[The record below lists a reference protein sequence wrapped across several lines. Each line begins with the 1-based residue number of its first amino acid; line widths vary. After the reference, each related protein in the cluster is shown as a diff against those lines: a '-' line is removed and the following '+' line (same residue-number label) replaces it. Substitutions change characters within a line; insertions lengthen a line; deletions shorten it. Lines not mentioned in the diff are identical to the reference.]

1 MIIFQQEVPNL
12 MQETNNQPPAA
23 PGGKPT
29 SRKKILMWILLI
41 CGIIL
46 LLIALIV
53 GGATYYAYTKMK
65 DMGLTPGMLGDD
77 PGTAFGKIVEAT
89 NDDIE
94 FVSSDK
100 EKGVVTFR
108 NKTTGET
115 VTVDIDSIKAG
126 EFPEVLMPGPD
137 VIPEE
142 EDSGEEAT
150 PETQDSPGQE

>member
-1 MIIFQQEVPNL
+1 
-12 MQETNNQPPAA
+12 MQEINNQLPAD

-29 SRKKILMWILLI
+29 SRKKILMWVLLI

-77 PGTAFGKIVEAT
+77 PGTAFGKIVEAA

-94 FVSSDK
+94 FISSDK

-108 NKTTGET
+108 NKATGET

-126 EFPEVLMPGPD
+126 ELPEILMPGPD
-137 VIPEE
+137 VIPGE
-142 EDSGEEAT
+142 EDSGEDAPQET
-150 PETQDSPGQE
+150 PDSPGQE